1 VLAAAALVAFAGLA
15 EAEPLPWEVAVAE
28 IEAGRLRNLSQRL
41 SKQYVLY
48 QFRLGEVQKSDL
60 VETATEIDGVLEVLQ
75 RGNPSRS
82 IPAPWTRAIRQ
93 QVRKVDAIWGPLRKI
108 AVASP
113 YEYIRFSREFLPGK
127 ERRGDPLLVRYFD
140 NLGLD
145 LVRESE
151 KLLAAYDEECVKTG
165 LEVCPTVRTSGY
177 AAMVIERAAK
187 EAVYVVAGVDSDEN
201 RERLNGTIE
210 EYQRVRRANDES
222 AFFAEALDPSRGVS
236 ARAAGQL
243 LVDLRRDWDDM
254 EAEFEIL
261 EAGDEKNF
269 DLQRLLDIQSRL
281 VVKVERLTGALIRYA
296 SATYGS

>member
-1 VLAAAALVAFAGLA
+1 
-15 EAEPLPWEVAVAE
+15 
-28 IEAGRLRNLSQRL
+28 
-41 SKQYVLY
+41 
-48 QFRLGEVQKSDL
+48 
-60 VETATEIDGVLEVLQ
+60 
-75 RGNPSRS
+75 
-82 IPAPWTRAIRQ
+82 
-93 QVRKVDAIWGPLRKI
+93 
-108 AVASP
+108 
-113 YEYIRFSREFLPGK
+113 
-127 ERRGDPLLVRYFD
+127 
-140 NLGLD
+140 
-145 LVRESE
+145 
-151 KLLAAYDEECVKTG
+151 
-165 LEVCPTVRTSGY
+165 
-177 AAMVIERAAK
+177 MVIERAAK